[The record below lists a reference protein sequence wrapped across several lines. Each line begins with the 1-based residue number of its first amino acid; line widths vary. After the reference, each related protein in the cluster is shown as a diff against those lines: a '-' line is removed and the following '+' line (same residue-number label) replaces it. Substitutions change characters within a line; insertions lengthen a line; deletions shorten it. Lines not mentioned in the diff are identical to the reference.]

1 LRPDD
6 AIRTPAR
13 LAQVP
18 FRSRGRIG
26 RFGKALVCLCLALSL
41 SPAGWADTT
50 PPPTP
55 PGTIIHNNPVL
66 TWDGLQ
72 GTPDTGPTDAG
83 VVTKIVDTQ
92 TPVIAP
98 RTPSTVGFL
107 TWAPGSALLLAG
119 PTGCSSDGTTF
130 NPLPAP
136 VSAQGHTLDPTQPQP
151 LGPAQMYYPGDPVF
165 ISVTDRD
172 QNINANLRENVLA
185 NVSVSGSNQAV
196 TVRLTET
203 GTDTGIFTGYALT
216 AKAGAATHACTLALG
231 ANQQLQLSYTDILDP
246 SDTSI
251 AHAQVDP
258 YNVVFDS
265 ITGKPIDNARIALV
279 DADSGAAAQVTGRD
293 GISSFPSTV
302 TSGQDA
308 TDSSGAAY
316 SATAGSFLLPQ
327 VAPGHYRLQVT
338 PPPGYRYASTVQ
350 TAALQALPGAPYA
363 LGPASF
369 GKAFV
374 LDKSQ
379 PVGFDI
385 PLDPVS
391 TGLFVQ
397 KTASATSAAVGDML
411 QFTVTVENTDKSL
424 TAQGVYVL
432 DTLPQ
437 GFRYVHGSARLGS
450 ARAADPTIAADAQ
463 QLRFDIGVLAPST
476 QAQLTY
482 VVEVAAA
489 TPLGTAVNRAQGF
502 GEGGATSNIA
512 TAQVQIQNELMQDV
526 NTIIG
531 RVLIGCGK
539 DAKGTPQGLA
549 GARVLLE
556 TGDYAVADKDG
567 RFHFEAVKNGTHVL
581 QLDKDSLPAGYAV
594 ASCENNTR
602 FAGRSYSQ
610 FIELHGG
617 ALWRADFHVQP
628 LPAPTGAVTVQL
640 AQQATGGQMDT
651 TVRLG
656 IEQVPVNAL
665 SVTVLPPDGAVFVKG
680 SASLDGSKLA
690 DVEAMGGAL
699 VFRLGERAAGWHGLL
714 RFGLR
719 PAPGGSVG
727 AATTV
732 LANFDTPSAARQ
744 HTPPTT
750 LAWPVG
756 GPAQSATQRLATLGI
771 APVERAK
778 AVAAE
783 AAASAKA
790 AAVNDDF
797 ALDTK
802 WLATA
807 TPAAA
812 WVWPHQDWLPTV
824 PAIKVAVKHGPRQ
837 RARLSVNGAPVSSR
851 NFLGVTG
858 NAGHTA
864 AVSQWLGVPL
874 REGDNALVAEIL
886 QGDKVVQRLTRNVH
900 YSGSPV
906 RVEVVASKSTLI
918 ADGKS
923 RPRLAIRLYD
933 RWGYPVRRGMTGRY
947 TMQAP
952 YQPYQSIEQLQSRQ
966 LLATTP
972 REPSYT
978 VGADGIAWIV
988 LAPTSV
994 SGEVVVDIPLQ
1005 TQTPQELRAWLK
1017 PGNRDWILVGL
1028 ATGSATLNGIQGH
1041 IQTLSGDNP
1050 DRDIVQDGRVAFYA
1064 KGMVKGKYLLTA
1076 AYDTARSGG
1085 VDRNG
1090 VQQNG
1095 SGQGVDPNQYFM
1107 LYGDASERGQDAV
1120 SASKLY
1126 VKIERGQFYA
1136 MFGDFDTGLSVTE
1149 LSRYERRFNGAKS
1162 AYEGKHFKYTAFAA
1176 RNAQS
1181 YARDEIEGDGTSG
1194 LYHLAA
1200 HDILLNSERIRIE
1213 VRDRYHSQTVISSQP
1228 LTRYL
1233 DYTIDY
1239 LTGALFFKQPVP
1251 SRDENFN
1258 PVYIVAEYETMR
1270 PGAQSITA
1278 GGRAALKL
1286 AGDKLEIGVTAVN
1299 EGSSAGANRLL
1310 GTDLRWDLA
1319 TGTELKAELAH
1330 TANGGAG
1337 VGSLLTGTNRALGST
1352 RTSNRSNQSGNAW
1365 LVTLQNHGKNL
1376 QSEVYLRQQDAGFGL
1391 GQQALSETGTRKL
1404 GGNADYRLG
1413 KYWSLHGEAYREQS
1427 LLDAGA
1433 RTAVDG
1439 SASYQG
1445 SGWSFNAGARH
1456 VQDQYLISTATATT
1470 ATATDAAAGKGA
1482 TDQVY
1487 VGGAV
1492 SLFSGKLTLHGT
1504 TNQNVGGSKDPAYP
1518 ATSTVGVD
1526 YKLNDKATL
1535 FLNQQL
1541 ASGGDTRQASSMTEL
1556 GVKSTPWSRAQLTS
1570 SLAQQMTEY
1579 GPRTFSTM
1587 GLTQGWQVGKALTL
1601 TAGLSRAASL
1611 KRPSAPV
1618 DDGGAVVAVGGTP
1631 VIDTAVPS
1639 PTANATEDFTSM
1651 FVGGTWRK
1659 QDWSWTM
1666 RAETLNS
1673 ESEQRHGLFGGFY
1686 RDLSGGDALSSSLQA
1701 FDSSFKYGGA
1711 STDVTARFGFVHR
1724 PDGTRWSLLEQLDL
1738 VYANQQGLGLSPFLQ
1753 QGSTGI
1759 AASQQSPDQLAAAQG
1774 TTGTFGIDQRTAK
1787 LVNNLQLNYR
1797 GDDSQWSVYYGSKF
1811 ARYTF
1816 DSGVYQGYTD
1826 LIGSEYR
1833 HDLSERW
1840 DIGIVGNRMYSWRSH
1855 VASYGFGVETGWDI
1869 ATNMWLS
1876 VGYNIKGFHD
1886 QDFTAAHYTA
1896 RGVYLR
1902 FRMKFDQDTVREMAE
1917 GGGR

>member
-1 LRPDD
+1 MG
-6 AIRTPAR
+6 A
-13 LAQVP
+13 
-18 FRSRGRIG
+18 F
-26 RFGKALVCLCLALSL
+26 LCLALCL
-41 SPAGWADTT
+41 APTAWADT
-50 PPPTP
+50 PPQTP
-55 PGTIIHNNPVL
+55 PGTVIHNNPVL
-66 TWDGLQ
+66 TWDGLE
-72 GTPDTGPTDAG
+72 GTPDTGSSDSG
-83 VVTKIVDTQ
+83 VVTKTADIE

-119 PTGCSSDGTTF
+119 PTGCSRDGTTF

-136 VSAQGHTLDPTQPQP
+136 VSAQGRTLDPTQPQP
-151 LGPAQMYYPGDPVF
+151 LGPAQMYYPGDPAFV
-165 ISVTDRD
+165 SVTDHD
-172 QNINANLRENVLA
+172 QNVNTAVRETVLA
-185 NVSVSGSNQAV
+185 KVSVSGSSQAV

-203 GTDTGIFTGYALT
+203 GPDTGTFTGYALT
-216 AKAGAATHACTLALG
+216 AQAGAATHACTLTLS
-231 ANQQLQLSYTDILDP
+231 ANQQLQLSYTDSLDP

-251 AHAQVDP
+251 AHALVDP

-265 ITGKPIDNARIALV
+265 LTGAPIDNARIALV
-279 DADSGAAAQVTGRD
+279 DADSGAAAAVTGRD

-302 TSGQDA
+302 TSGQDV

-316 SATAGSFLLPQ
+316 NATAGSFLLPQ
-327 VAPGHYRLQVT
+327 VAAGHYRLQVT

-350 TAALQALPGAPYA
+350 TTALQALPGAPYT

-369 GKAFV
+369 GKAFT
-374 LDKSQ
+374 LDTSQ

-385 PLDPVS
+385 PLDRVS

-397 KTASATSAAVGDML
+397 KTASATNAAVGDML
-411 QFTVTVENTDKSL
+411 QFTVSVENTDKAL
-424 TAQGVYVL
+424 TAQGVYVV

-437 GFRYVHGSARLGS
+437 GFRYVHGSARLGGT
-450 ARAADPTIAADAQ
+450 RTADPTIATDAQ
-463 QLRFDIGVLAPST
+463 QLRFAIGTLAPSA

-482 VVEVAAA
+482 VVEVTAA

-502 GEGGATSNIA
+502 GEGDAASNVA
-512 TAQVQIQNELMQDV
+512 VAQVQIRSELMQDA

-539 DAKGTPQGLA
+539 DAKDAPEGLA

-567 RFHFEAVKNGTHVL
+567 RFHFEAVTNGTHVL

-594 ASCENNTR
+594 ASCENTTR

-640 AQQATGGQMDT
+640 AQQADAGQVRT
-651 TVRLG
+651 TVQVAVER
-656 IEQVPVNAL
+656 VPVKRMSL
-665 SVTVLPPDGAVFVKG
+665 TVLPPDGTTFVKG
-680 SASLDGSKLA
+680 SASLDGAALA
-690 DVEAMGGAL
+690 DVDAMGGAL
-699 VFRLGERAAGWHGLL
+699 VFRIGERAAGWHGTL

-719 PAPGGSVG
+719 PAGGDN
-727 AATTV
+727 ANATTTV
-732 LANFDTPSAARQ
+732 LANFDTPSAAHQ

-750 LAWPVG
+750 LAWPAG
-756 GPAQSATQRLATLGI
+756 GRAPSTTPRLATLGI
-771 APVERAK
+771 APAARAK
-778 AVAAE
+778 TAAAE
-783 AAASAKA
+783 TAASAKA
-790 AAVNDDF
+790 AATDDDF
-797 ALDTK
+797 ALDAK

-824 PAIKVAVKHGPRQ
+824 PAIKVAIKHGPKQ
-837 RARLSVNGAPVSSR
+837 RARLSVNGEPVSSR

-874 REGDNALVAEIL
+874 REGDNALVAEIM

-906 RVEVVASKSTLI
+906 RVEIVPSESTLI

-947 TMQAP
+947 TLQAP

-966 LLATTP
+966 LVATAP

-994 SGEVVVDIPLQ
+994 SGEVVLDIPLQ

-1017 PGNRDWILVGL
+1017 PGNRDWVLVGL

-1041 IQTLSGDNP
+1041 IQTVSGDNP

-1090 VQQNG
+1090 LQQNG

-1107 LYGDASERGQDAV
+1107 LYGDASERGQDAA

-1126 VKIERGQFYA
+1126 LKIERGQFYA

-1149 LSRYERRFNGAKS
+1149 LSRYQRRFNGVKS
-1162 AYEGKHFKYTAFAA
+1162 AYEGKHLKYTAFAA

-1200 HDILLNSERIRIE
+1200 QNILLNSERIRIE

-1258 PVYIVAEYETMR
+1258 PVYIVAEYETTR

-1299 EGSSAGANRLL
+1299 EGSSAGTNRLL
-1310 GTDLRWDLA
+1310 GADLRWDLA
-1319 TGTELKAELAH
+1319 AGTELKAELAH

-1337 VGSLLTGTNRALGST
+1337 VNSLLTGTNRTLGST
-1352 RTSNRSNQSGNAW
+1352 STSNRSNQSGNAW

-1376 QSEVYLRQQDAGFGL
+1376 QSEVYVRQQDAGFGL

-1413 KYWSLHGEAYREQS
+1413 KHWSLHGEAYREQS
-1427 LLDAGA
+1427 LQDAGA

-1445 SGWSFNAGARH
+1445 SGWSLSAGARH
-1456 VQDQYLISTATATT
+1456 VQDQYLISTATDT
-1470 ATATDAAAGKGA
+1470 APTADAGDGTANQA
-1482 TDQVY
+1482 Y
-1487 VGGAV
+1487 VGGSVA
-1492 SLFSGKLTLHGT
+1492 LLQGKLTLHGT
-1504 TNQNVGGSKDPAYP
+1504 TTRNVGGSSDPAYP

-1541 ASGGDTRQASSMTEL
+1541 ASGGSVQQASRMTEL

-1611 KRPSAPV
+1611 HRPTVPV
-1618 DDGGAVVAVGGTP
+1618 DDAGSVVAVGGTP
-1631 VIDTAVPS
+1631 VINTAVPS

-1651 FVGGTWRK
+1651 FLGGTWRK

-1666 RAETLNS
+1666 RAEALQS
-1673 ESEQRHGLFGGFY
+1673 DSEQRRGLFGGFY

-1711 STDVTARFGFVHR
+1711 STNVTARFGFVHR

-1759 AASQQSPDQLAAAQG
+1759 AASQQSPGQLAAAQG
-1774 TTGTFGIDQRTAK
+1774 TAGTFGIDQRTAK

-1797 GDDSQWSVYYGSKF
+1797 GDDSQWSIYYGSKF

-1816 DSGVYQGYTD
+1816 DSGIYQGYTD

-1833 HDLSERW
+1833 YDLSARW
-1840 DIGIVGNRMYSWRSH
+1840 DIGIVGNRMYSWHSH

-1876 VGYNIKGFHD
+1876 VGYNIKGFYD

-1896 RGVYLR
+1896 RGVFVR
-1902 FRMKFDQDTVREMAE
+1902 FRMKFDQDTVRELAE
-1917 GGGR
+1917 GRGQ